1 MGNMKL
7 VSGLGAAV
15 LLALASPRAAAA
27 QAELAGRV
35 VDAGTG
41 QPIAGASVRISAIG
55 RAELS
60 HADGV
65 FHFHRIPAGEYVV
78 SAARVGY
85 APGTATARLAAGRTD
100 SVTIRLA
107 PSAVELGALVVT
119 GTLAARSRDEVLSA
133 TSVVSGR
140 RLERE
145 LGSTVAATLERL
157 PGVAATSIGPAT
169 ARPVIRG
176 LSSDRVLVLEDGQR
190 PGDLS
195 STSGDHAVA
204 SDVLT
209 ARQVEVVRGPM
220 SLLYG
225 SSALGGVVNVIR
237 GEVPTTRTEHVHG
250 AATAQLTSADRGAA
264 SGAYAEGGAGR
275 FVFRAEGS
283 ARASG
288 DVRTP
293 RGELRNTEA
302 RTLGASG
309 GASYVGARGYAGAS
323 YRFYDND
330 YGIPGGFLGAHPSG
344 VDIHMRRQGIR
355 AAGEL
360 RPGSGAVSAVRGNVA
375 LTDYNHTE
383 FESSGSVGTRFRQR
397 SAAADVTAQHDERG
411 ILAQGA
417 FGVRAQLRDV
427 ATGGSLRTPSTTD
440 YTLAAFAVEEVG
452 RGALRGQLGARYD
465 FARFDPDD
473 GFIRV
478 GGERIPVRPRT
489 FGSFSG
495 SAGVLYD
502 FGGGVRAGGSV
513 ARSYRTPDFN
523 ELYSNGPHLAAGTFD
538 VGDPSLRQE
547 VGVGVDGY
555 VRVTRPTLR
564 AEVAAFRNRL
574 DGYIF
579 PSTRGRVE
587 LGTQGGVA
595 RAQYTNEDALFTGA
609 EADAEW
615 HVVPR
620 LVLEATASLVRA
632 RFTTERAAIPTFVG
646 SDTVFVAASE
656 YPPLIP
662 PVTGRAGARW
672 EDGPWSLRG
681 SLRFAGRQGRT
692 GDFEE
697 PTDGYVVGDLAAGLR
712 LRRGGRVHSI
722 TLRLDNV
729 AGTEYRNHLS
739 RTKVIMPE
747 PGRSLGLLY
756 RITY

>member
-1 MGNMKL
+1 MRFYRE
-7 VSGLGAAV
+7 VGAAV
-15 LLALASPRAAAA
+15 AVVVAFACPVAA

-35 VDAGTG
+35 VDAASG
-41 QPIAGASVRISAIG
+41 QPVAGATLRIGSLG
-55 RAELS
+55 RADVS
-60 HADGV
+60 HADGT
-65 FHFHRIPAGEYVV
+65 FHFHRLPAGEVV
-78 SAARVGY
+78 VTASRVGY
-85 APGTATARLAAGRTD
+85 APGTATVQLALGRTD
-100 SVTIRLA
+100 SVTLRLQT
-107 PSAVELGALVVT
+107 SAVELGAVVVT
-119 GTLAARSRDEVLSA
+119 GTLGARSRDEVLSA

-145 LGSTVAATLERL
+145 LGSTVASTLERL
-157 PGVAATSIGPAT
+157 PGVSATSIGPAT

-204 SDVLT
+204 TDVVT
-209 ARQVEVVRGPM
+209 ARQLEVVRGPM

-237 GEVPTTRTEHVHG
+237 DEVPNTRAEHLHG
-250 AATAQLTSADRGAA
+250 VGTVQLSSVDRGATT
-264 SGAYAEGGAGR
+264 GGYVTGGAGNIA
-275 FVFRAEGS
+275 FRAEGS
-283 ARASG
+283 ARTSG
-288 DVRTP
+288 DIHTP
-293 RGELRNTEA
+293 AGQLTNTDT
-302 RTLGASG
+302 RTLGAAA
-309 GASYVGARGYAGAS
+309 GASYVGENGYAGAS

-344 VDIHMRRQGIR
+344 VDIRMRRQSLRG
-355 AAGEL
+355 AGEL
-360 RPGSGAVSAVRGNVA
+360 RPGGGPFGSVRGNVV

-383 FESSGSVGTRFRQR
+383 FESSGSVGTRFRQL
-397 SAAADVTAQHDERG
+397 SAVGDLVAEHEARG

-417 FGVRAQLRDV
+417 VGVRAQLRDV
-427 ATGGSLRTPSTTD
+427 RTGGSLRTPSTKDWTV
-440 YTLAAFAVEEVG
+440 AGFAVEEVG
-452 RGALRGQLGARYD
+452 RGALRGQFGARYD
-465 FARFDPDD
+465 FARFDPEES
-473 GFIRV
+473 FIRV
-478 GGERIPVRPRT
+478 GGERIPTRPRQ

-495 SAGVLYD
+495 SAGALYD
-502 FGGGVRAGGSV
+502 FGGGVRVGGSV

-523 ELYSNGPHLAAGTFD
+523 ELYSNGPHLAAGTYD
-538 VGDPSLRQE
+538 VGDPALRQE
-547 VGVGVDGY
+547 VGAGVDGY
-555 VRVTRPTLR
+555 LRVTRPTFR

-615 HVVPR
+615 RVTPH
-620 LVLEATASLVRA
+620 LILEGTASLVNA
-632 RFTTERAAIPTFVG
+632 RFTSDRAAIPTFVG

-662 PVTGRAGARW
+662 PVNGRAEARW
-672 EDGPWSLRG
+672 EQGVWSLG
-681 SLRFAGRQGRT
+681 GALRFAGRQERT

-697 PTDGYVVGDLAAGLR
+697 PTDAYVVGDLTGALR
-712 LRRGGRVHSI
+712 LRRGARVHSI

-729 AGTEYRNHLS
+729 ADAEYRNHLS

>member
-1 MGNMKL
+1 MRFFRD
-7 VSGLGAAV
+7 LGIAAV
-15 LLALASPRAAAA
+15 LALAGARSASA

-35 VDAGTG
+35 VDAASG
-41 QPIAGASVRISAIG
+41 QPVAGATLRIASLS
-55 RAELS
+55 RTDVS
-60 HADGV
+60 HADGA
-65 FHFHRIPAGEYVV
+65 FHFHRLPTGEVV
-78 SAARVGY
+78 VTASRVGY
-85 APGTATARLAAGRTD
+85 AQGTATVRLAAGRTD
-100 SVTIRLA
+100 SVTLRLQT
-107 PSAVELGALVVT
+107 SAVELGAVVVT
-119 GTLAARSRDEVLSA
+119 GTLGARSRDEVLSP

-204 SDVLT
+204 IDVVT
-209 ARQVEVVRGPM
+209 ARQLEVVRGPM

-237 GEVPTTRTEHVHG
+237 DEVPNARAEHLHG
-250 AATAQLTSADRGAA
+250 AGTVQLSSANRGATT
-264 SGAYAEGGAGR
+264 GGYVAGGR
-275 FVFRAEGS
+275 GSLAFRGEAS
-283 ARASG
+283 ARTSG

-293 RGELRNTEA
+293 AGELRNTGT
-302 RTLGASG
+302 RTLGAAA
-309 GASYVGARGYAGAS
+309 GASYVGERGYAGAS

-330 YGIPGGFLGAHPSG
+330 YGIPGGFLGAHPGG
-344 VDIHMRRQGIR
+344 VDIRMRRQSVRG
-355 AAGEL
+355 AGEL
-360 RPGSGAVSAVRGNVA
+360 RPEGGPFGSLRGNVV

-383 FESSGSVGTRFRQR
+383 FESSGSVGTRFRQL
-397 SAAADVTAQHDERG
+397 SAVADVVAEHEGRG
-411 ILAQGA
+411 ALAQGA
-417 FGVRAQLRDV
+417 VGFRAQLRDV
-427 ATGGSLRTPSTTD
+427 RTGGSLRTPSTVDWTV
-440 YTLAAFAVEEVG
+440 AGFAVEEVG
-452 RGALRGQLGARYD
+452 RGALRGQFGARYD
-465 FARFDPDD
+465 FARFEPEES
-473 GFIRV
+473 FIRV
-478 GGERIPVRPRT
+478 GGRRIATRPRQ

-502 FGGGVRAGGSV
+502 FGGGLRAGGSV

-538 VGDPSLRQE
+538 VGDPALRQE

-555 VRVTRPTLR
+555 VRLARPTLR
-564 AEVAAFRNRL
+564 LEVAAFRNQL
-574 DGYIF
+574 VGYIF

-609 EADAEW
+609 EGDAEW
-615 HVVPR
+615 RVAQN

-632 RFTTERAAIPTFVG
+632 RFTSQRAPIPTFVG

-662 PVTGRAGARW
+662 PVTGRAEARW
-672 EDGPWSLRG
+672 EEGAWQLG
-681 SLRFAGRQGRT
+681 GALRFAGRQERT

-697 PTDGYVVGDLAAGLR
+697 PTDGYVVGDLIGALR
-712 LRRGGRVHSI
+712 LRQGRRVHSI

-729 AGTEYRNHLS
+729 ANTEYRNHLS